1 MKAMMALAMALPAA
15 PCLAQPPIPI
25 GHDADACI
33 AGNQPAILVLP
44 SGLKDRKGLLRLEL
58 YSDNEK
64 DFLQDDKILIEA
76 GRTFRRVDVPTPPS
90 GPIALCIRAPR
101 PGRYTLMLL
110 HDRDSNRKFG
120 AFVDG
125 AGFPGNPRIGLG
137 RPKAAQAMIDV
148 GPGVTTTHIVLNYF
162 HGLSFS
168 PLKRSE

>member
-1 MKAMMALAMALPAA
+1 MAVAMTMACPIPAFA
-15 PCLAQPPIPI
+15 ITPI
-25 GHDADACI
+25 GHDAAACI
-33 AGNQPAILVLP
+33 AGDEPAILVLP
-44 SGLKDRKGLLRLEL
+44 EGLKDRKGELRLEL
-58 YSDNEK
+58 YPDNDA

-76 GRTFRRVDVPTPPS
+76 GRTFRRVDVPTPAS

-125 AGFPGNPRIGLG
+125 AGFPGNPRLGFG
-137 RPKAAQAMIDV
+137 RPRAAQALITV
-148 GPGVTTTHIVLNYF
+148 GHGVTTTRIVLNYF

-168 PLKRSE
+168 PLRKKD